1 MEPPVSVLI
10 PFRNAASTLMEA
22 LQSIQS
28 QSFTQFE
35 VVAIDDGSED
45 RSPQILQEVAER
57 DGRMR
62 LVQPGRIGLVAALN
76 LGLSLCRAPFVAR
89 MDADDIMHPQR
100 LQLQYEFMLANPD
113 VSLVAT
119 MVEMF
124 PPERVT
130 EGYRE
135 YLRWQDSCL
144 TPQEIR
150 AEIYVE
156 APFVHPTVMFRK
168 DRVVQIGGY
177 RDGPFP
183 EDYELWLRMCQAGC
197 KMAKIPKRLLLW
209 RDHPERLTR
218 VDPRYSSEAFEEVR
232 ARYLSLDPRV
242 RGPRDVVIWGAGRR
256 TRQRAKLLMGLGVRP
271 KAWVDVDFKK
281 IGKRIWGLEVK
292 PPSWLARKE
301 KPFVLVYVRTHGARE
316 EIWKSLNS
324 MGYAKGDDFL
334 FVG

>member
-1 MEPPVSVLI
+1 MEPLVSVLI

-22 LQSIQS
+22 LRSIQS

-35 VVAIDDGSED
+35 VVAIDDGSDDE
-45 RSPQILQEVAER
+45 SPQIFGEIAER
-57 DGRMR
+57 DSRMKLIR
-62 LVQPGRIGLVAALN
+62 PGRIGLVAALN
-76 LGLSLCRAPFVAR
+76 LGLSLCKAPFVAR

-100 LQLQYEFMLANPD
+100 LELQREFMLANPEICL
-113 VSLVAT
+113 VST

-124 PPERVT
+124 PPERIT

-144 TPQEIR
+144 TPEEIR
-150 AEIYVE
+150 REIYVE

-168 DRVVQIGGY
+168 ESVVKVGGY
-177 RDGPFP
+177 KDGPFP
-183 EDYELWLRMCQAGC
+183 EDYELWLRMCQAGY
-197 KMAKIPKRLLLW
+197 KMAKIPQRLLLW
-209 RDHPERLTR
+209 RDHPGRLTR
-218 VDPRYSSEAFEEVR
+218 VDPRYSPQAFEEIR

-256 TRQRAKLLMGLGVRP
+256 TRQRAKLVMELGVRP
-271 KAWVDVDFKK
+271 KAWIDVDPRK

-292 PPSWLARKE
+292 PPSWLAQKE
-301 KPFVLVYVRTHGARE
+301 RPFVLVYVRTHGARE
-316 EIWKSLNS
+316 EISKNLSS
-324 MGYAKGDDFL
+324 MDYIKGEDFL